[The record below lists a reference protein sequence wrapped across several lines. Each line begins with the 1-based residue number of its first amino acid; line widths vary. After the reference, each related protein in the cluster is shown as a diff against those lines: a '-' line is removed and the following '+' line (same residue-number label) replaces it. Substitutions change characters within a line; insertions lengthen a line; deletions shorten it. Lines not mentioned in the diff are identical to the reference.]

1 MNSTSSTTARPAA
14 RSNSRLRWLAY
25 LLALAGLL
33 WVLHDIHPEK
43 VLHDLR
49 GIRWGW
55 VVLGIV
61 LDLLSYVVQGVRWRL
76 LLSSFARVRIVQTVR
91 AIYAGLFA
99 NEILPL
105 RSGELLRA
113 FLVSRDTRI
122 GFTQVLTTIGVERL
136 MDGIVLAT
144 ALGAVSVF
152 VTLPGELAR
161 AAKIFGAVILT
172 LSLLFVAG
180 MIYLNRVPV
189 LPAGAHP
196 LRHRIRKKLAPFLD
210 GVRLLGVSTGF
221 YAAAGISPLIPIL
234 QILALWSMN
243 RAYGI
248 DLAILPVAAVLLIIN
263 FGVAL
268 PNAPANVGSYQ
279 FFCVLGLTLF
289 GVEKTRA
296 AGFSIVAYLLM
307 TIPFLFCGF
316 FALARS
322 GLSVAEMRAKTGEL
336 FRTPTAPPGDDPG
349 GHAAGFAS
357 GRTPP

>member
-1 MNSTSSTTARPAA
+1 VNSTSSTAARPAV
-14 RSNSRLRWLAY
+14 RSSSRVRWLAY

-49 GIRWGW
+49 GIRWWW

-76 LLSSFARVRIVQTVR
+76 LLSSFARVRLVQTVR

-105 RSGELLRA
+105 RSGELLRT
-113 FLVSRDTRI
+113 FLIARDTSI
-122 GFTQVLTTIGVERL
+122 GLTQAFTTVGVERL

-144 ALGAVSVF
+144 ALGTASFFVS
-152 VTLPGELAR
+152 LPGEFAR
-161 AAKIFGAVILT
+161 AAKIFGMVIFS
-172 LSLLFVAG
+172 LSILFMAG
-180 MIYLNRVPV
+180 VVYLNRVPV
-189 LPAGAHP
+189 LPEGAHP
-196 LRHRIRKKLAPFLD
+196 LRRRIRKKLAP
-210 GVRLLGVSTGF
+210 LLEGIRVLGTAPGF
-221 YAAAGISPLIPIL
+221 YRAAVTSPFIPLL
-234 QILALWSMN
+234 QILALWAMN
-243 RAYGI
+243 RAYGVG
-248 DLAILPVAAVLLIIN
+248 LELGPMAAVVLIIN

-296 AGFSIVAYLLM
+296 AGFSIVAYLLL
-307 TIPFLFCGF
+307 TIPFLFFGF
-316 FALARS
+316 LALARS
-322 GLSVAEMRAKTGEL
+322 GLSVADVRGKTGEL
-336 FRTPTAPPGDDPG
+336 FGGSVAPTGK
-349 GHAAGFAS
+349 
-357 GRTPP
+357 

>member
-1 MNSTSSTTARPAA
+1 VNFTSSTAA
-14 RSNSRLRWLAY
+14 RRAVRSSSRIRWLAY

-76 LLSSFARVRIVQTVR
+76 LLLSFAPVRLAQAVR

-105 RSGELLRA
+105 RAGELLRT
-113 FLVSRDTRI
+113 FLISRDTPI
-122 GFTQVLTTIGVERL
+122 GLTQVFTTVGVERL
-136 MDGIVLAT
+136 MDGVVLAT
-144 ALGAVSVF
+144 ALGVVSF
-152 VTLPGELAR
+152 CVTLPSKFAR
-161 AAKIFGAVILT
+161 AANIFGAVILF
-172 LSLLFVAG
+172 LSLLFTVG
-180 MIYLNRVPV
+180 VIYLNRYPV
-189 LPAGAHP
+189 LPEGAHP
-196 LRHRIRKKLAPFLD
+196 LRRRIRKELAP
-210 GVRLLGVSTGF
+210 LLEGIRVLGTAPGF
-221 YAAAGISPLIPIL
+221 YLAAATSPFIPTL
-234 QILALWSMN
+234 QILALWALS
-243 RAYGI
+243 RAYGVG
-248 DLAILPVAAVLLIIN
+248 LELGPMAAVLLIIN

-322 GLSVAEMRAKTGEL
+322 GLSVAEMRAKTSEL
-336 FRTPTAPPGDDPG
+336 FRTPTTLPG
-349 GHAAGFAS
+349 G
-357 GRTPP
+357 